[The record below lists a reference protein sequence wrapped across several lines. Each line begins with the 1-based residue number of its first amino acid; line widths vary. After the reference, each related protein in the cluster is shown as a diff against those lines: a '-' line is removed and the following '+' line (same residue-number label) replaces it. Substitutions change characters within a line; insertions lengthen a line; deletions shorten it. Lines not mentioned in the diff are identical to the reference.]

1 MIIFFWNFVMEI
13 LFSKEVKCQ
22 MNVHCL
28 TGALILDFINWDY
41 NIEKF
46 QK

>member
-1 MIIFFWNFVMEI
+1 MKLNEI
-13 LFSKEVKCQ
+13 LSSKVVKCQ
-22 MNVHCL
+22 MNAHCL

-41 NIEKF
+41 IIEKF